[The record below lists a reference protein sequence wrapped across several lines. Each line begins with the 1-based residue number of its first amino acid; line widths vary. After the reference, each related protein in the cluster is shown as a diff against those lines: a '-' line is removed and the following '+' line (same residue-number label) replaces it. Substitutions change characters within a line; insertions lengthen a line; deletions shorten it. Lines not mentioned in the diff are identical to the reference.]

1 MKNLLLVF
9 LGGGLGSTVR
19 FSLGRWVSALH
30 NHDFPWGTLVVNVV
44 ACLIL
49 GFVIGLAD
57 HKQIISASSR
67 LFWTVGFCGGFST
80 FSTFS
85 NETLY
90 LIQAGFTISLVVYI
104 SLSLLLCVAA
114 IFGGLYLGEHFG

>member
-1 MKNLLLVF
+1 MKDLLLVF

-19 FSLGRWVSALH
+19 FSLGKQVNALH
-30 NHDFPWGTLVVNVV
+30 HHHFPWGTLVVNVV

-57 HKQIISASSR
+57 HKQIISPTAR

-85 NETLY
+85 VETLY
-90 LIQAGFTISLVVYI
+90 LLQSGLTLSLVLYI

-114 IFGGLYLGEHFG
+114 TFGGLYLGEHI